1 MDMSKSKKLEIRGQR
16 KGFLFLYCLMTSV
29 FCLLLLQLEDVFAS
43 QEILKTSK
51 VKIGEKVLLTDLIKG
66 LHEEGKAIVLVL
78 LSNPMQC
85 TNCDSVVDFIE
96 GEAKRYKDD
105 VAFIV
110 KGGQDMLG
118 AMDEETVTLKRLY
131 GFVTMGEPWT
141 FVIDKEGVLQKIFI
155 GRFTGKELEDIF
167 PISVPAEIK
176 EFILTVREGE
186 INLGGNKAMV
196 WTYNGTVPGPEIR
209 VREGDTVKIKL
220 VNESGAK
227 HGLFFHGL
235 SVNPRVALQEQE
247 IVVDPGYEYTYGEF
261 IAKPAGTHL
270 YHCSWNMAEHLSRGL
285 YGAFI
290 VEAKDE
296 QKFDKEFVYILSDW
310 SSKVSKGEEHYGA
323 GHPRTMLDNDI
334 TTINERVITGDNPII
349 MDSRE
354 GEKIRIRL
362 ANIGHLP
369 HTLRFPGGFLITH
382 EDGYIISVT
391 QERESLTIYPGKR
404 YDIVITAT
412 KPGRWPFYHSIV
424 MPGGLEERL
433 MEVESPEKSHEG
445 HRHESPGVSPG
456 KSPGD
461 SPRKFNDDHEGH
473 TRELVK
479 EVPILVMSVT
489 GGGAK

>member
-1 MDMSKSKKLEIRGQR
+1 MDMIRDQKLEVRRQQ
-16 KGFLFLYCLMTSV
+16 KEFLLF
-29 FCLLLLQLEDVFAS
+29 FCLLTSLICILSSRVVIAE
-43 QEILKTSK
+43 EIIKTSK
-51 VKIGEKVLLTDLIKG
+51 VKIGEKVPMTDHIKG

-85 TNCDSVVDFIE
+85 TSCDLIVDVIE
-96 GEAKRYKDD
+96 GETKRYKDD

-167 PISVPAEIK
+167 PISLPAKIK
-176 EFILTVREGE
+176 EFTLTVREGE
-186 INLGGNKAMV
+186 INLDGNKSMV

-209 VREGDTVKIKL
+209 VKEGDTVKVKL

-247 IVVDPGYEYTYGEF
+247 IFVDPGYEYTYGEF

-290 VEAKDE
+290 VEAKNE

-310 SSKVSKGEEHYGA
+310 SSKVSKGEDHYGA
-323 GHPRTMLDNDI
+323 GHPRMMLDNDI

-349 MDSRE
+349 MDTKE

-369 HTLRFPGGFLITH
+369 HTLRFPGGFLVTH

-391 QERESLTIYPGKR
+391 QEQESLTIYPGKR
-404 YDIVITAT
+404 YDIVITAA
-412 KPGRWPFYHSIV
+412 KPGRWPFYHSII
-424 MPGGLEERL
+424 MPGGMEERL
-433 MEVESPEKSHEG
+433 SEVESPEKTH
-445 HRHESPGVSPG
+445 
-456 KSPGD
+456 
-461 SPRKFNDDHEGH
+461 
-473 TRELVK
+473 ELVK
-479 EVPILVMSVT
+479 EVPILVMNVT
-489 GGGAK
+489 GGGAQ

>member
-1 MDMSKSKKLEIRGQR
+1 
-16 KGFLFLYCLMTSV
+16 MTSV
-29 FCLLLLQLEDVFAS
+29 FCLLSLQWEDVFAS
-43 QEILKTSK
+43 QEILKTSR
-51 VKIGEKVLLTDLIKG
+51 VRIGEKVLLTDLIKG

-85 TNCDSVVDFIE
+85 TNCDSVVDLIE

-118 AMDEETVTLKRLY
+118 AMDEETVTLKRVY

-141 FVIDKEGVLQKIFI
+141 FVIDKEGVLKKIFI
-155 GRFTGKELEDIF
+155 GRFTSKELEDIF
-167 PISVPAEIK
+167 PNSAPAEIK

-186 INLGGNKAMV
+186 INLGGDKSMV

-247 IVVDPGYEYTYGEF
+247 IFVDPGYEYTYGEF

-323 GHPRTMLDNDI
+323 GHPRTIMDNDI

-349 MDSRE
+349 MDTKE

-362 ANIGHLP
+362 ANIGQLP

-382 EDGYIISVT
+382 EDGYIISVP
-391 QERESLTIYPGKR
+391 QEQESLTIYPGKR
-404 YDIVITAT
+404 YDIVITAA

-424 MPGGLEERL
+424 MPGGMEERL
-433 MEVESPEKSHEG
+433 MEVESPEKAHEG
-445 HRHESPGVSPG
+445 YSHESPGVSPMV
-456 KSPGD
+456 S
-461 SPRKFNDDHEGH
+461 NDEHEGH
-473 TRELVK
+473 TKELVK
-479 EVPILVMSVT
+479 EVPILVMNVM
-489 GGGAK
+489 GGGAQ